1 MNELMTVTNTN
12 TITVT
17 NGNSLAGVI
26 VDNPI
31 LADILTFSESSQTR
45 YLHELR
51 AFGEYIGHG
60 NMQTVEQWEGVTA
73 EALKRY
79 QAHLLYE
86 VGMRTTTAN
95 QILYI
100 IRKFARIAY
109 DAGAITI
116 EELTRIEHIKG
127 LTASKSENVDA
138 TREKAG
144 KATSISERHNV
155 KGYVTKLSKQH
166 IFLLKFGH
174 GEDLAGR
181 RDALLFNLL
190 LDFGLRISD
199 AVAIT
204 VDTVDMVDRIVTVKT
219 MKTSTE
225 LKLRMTQDIY
235 EAFVSYFEL
244 YQPLPGASIWTG
256 INKGGRPSGTFGK
269 HSAQM
274 RITAVAKAFNL
285 PNLSAHDL
293 RHAWTDRAIAG
304 GSDLESVRQAGG
316 WKSIQMVSHYASTK
330 TISNEGVKLL

>member
-1 MNELMTVTNTN
+1 MTELITVTNCN

-17 NGNSLAGVI
+17 NGNSLAGFI

-31 LADILTFSESSQTR
+31 LADILTFSKSSQTR

-51 AFGEYIGHG
+51 SFGEYIGHG
-60 NMQTVEQWEGVTA
+60 NMQTVDQWEGVTA
-73 EALKRY
+73 EALKLY
-79 QAHLLYE
+79 HAHLLYE

-100 IRKFARIAY
+100 IKKFSRIAY
-109 DAGAITI
+109 DAGAISI
-116 EELTRIEHIKG
+116 DELTRIEHVKG

-138 TREKAG
+138 GRQTAG
-144 KATSISERHNV
+144 KATAISDRHNV
-155 KGYVTKLSKQH
+155 NGNVTHLTKKQVN
-166 IFLLKFGH
+166 LLKFGH

-181 RDALLFNLL
+181 RDALLFCLL

-199 AVAIT
+199 AVALM
-204 VDTVDMVDRIVTVKT
+204 VDNVDMVEHMVTVKT

-235 EAFVSYFEL
+235 DAFVSYFEL
-244 YQPLPGASIWTG
+244 YQPAPGASIWTG
-256 INKGGRPSGTFGK
+256 INKGGKPSGTFGK

-274 RITAVAKAFNL
+274 RITAVADAL
-285 PNLSAHDL
+285 GIPNLSAHDL

-316 WKSIQMVSHYASTK
+316 WKSIQMVSHYASK
-330 TISNEGVKLL
+330 KAVSNEGVKLL